1 MSADSTAFLAWMA
14 NIQQRTETALAS
26 TLPDAAIAPARLHEA
41 MRYAVLGGGKRVRPC
56 WCMRQ
61 AKLSLPRRQ
70 FSTPRRVRSS

>member
-26 TLPDAAIAPARLHEA
+26 TLPDAAIAPPGSTRPCATRCSA
-41 MRYAVLGGGKRVRPC
+41 AASGCGPC

-61 AKLSLPRRQ
+61 AKLSLPRRR